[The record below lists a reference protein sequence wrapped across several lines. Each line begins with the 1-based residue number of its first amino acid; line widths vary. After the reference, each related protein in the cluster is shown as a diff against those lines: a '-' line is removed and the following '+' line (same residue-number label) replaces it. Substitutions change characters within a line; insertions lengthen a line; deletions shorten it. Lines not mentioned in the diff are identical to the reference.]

1 MIGFRNVEFRGFGRD
16 HAVTSDLPPLEFQF
30 IDLSQ
35 RLQKDVFG
43 ESGTSEAKVLS
54 PSIHPCPKIVVQSN
68 SDDFH
73 SYNVIRLGS
82 YTHNYTRRTP
92 RPCP

>member
-16 HAVTSDLPPLEFQF
+16 HAVTGDLPPLEFQF
-30 IDLSQ
+30 IELSQ
-35 RLQKDVFG
+35 RVQKG
-43 ESGTSEAKVLS
+43 ALGKSGTSEAKVLS
-54 PSIHPCPKIVVQSN
+54 PSIHPCQEIVVQSN

-73 SYNVIRLGS
+73 GYDAILLSY
-82 YTHNYTRRTP
+82 YAHHYTRRTP